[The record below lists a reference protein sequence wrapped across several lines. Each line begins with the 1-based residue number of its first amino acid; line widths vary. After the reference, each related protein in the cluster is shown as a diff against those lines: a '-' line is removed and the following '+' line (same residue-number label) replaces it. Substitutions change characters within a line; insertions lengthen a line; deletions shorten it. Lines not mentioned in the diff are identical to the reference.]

1 MLRRKKGKKNR
12 SRRFSFVQ
20 GASKK
25 NVDPSIWR
33 KILRLWPS
41 IPIVAV
47 IVLCVFWRQSNAYR
61 DQYVLKAIEVVGLQM
76 LTGEKVLEKT
86 GLVIGDN
93 IVEIDLTLVAQRLQ
107 DHPWIKQAIIHRK
120 PPDRL
125 IVEIIE
131 RKRLA
136 WIKSGET
143 FGIDF
148 DGVLLPKTILPREAV
163 SIGELPFIKSDKLVS
178 DSLYVGKNVA
188 KYDNQIRRIL
198 DWWIEAKNADAAFC
212 TGITKIGLLEDGA
225 IVFWLVGDGLE
236 VRLPNDGP
244 GQRLL
249 DLKLMMPKIYLENP
263 DPNYVDLRYDG
274 QVVVGGKE
282 GLNNK

>member
-1 MLRRKKGKKNR
+1 MLKRKTRKKAR

-25 NVDPSIWR
+25 KVAPSIWR

-41 IPIVAV
+41 IPMVAV

-76 LTGEKVLEKT
+76 LTGEQVLKKT

-93 IVEIDLTLVAQRLQ
+93 IVEIDMTLVAQRLQ
-107 DHPWIKQAIIHRK
+107 DHPWIKQAIIRRK

-136 WIKSGET
+136 WIENGET

-148 DGVLLPKTILPREAV
+148 DGVLLPKTILLGEAV
-163 SIGELPFIKSDKLVS
+163 SIGELPFIKLDDLVS
-178 DSLYVGKNVA
+178 DSLYVGKNIA
-188 KYDNQIRRIL
+188 KHDNRVHRIL
-198 DWWIEAKNADAAFC
+198 DWWIEARNADAEFC
-212 TGITKIGLLEDGA
+212 TGISKIGLLEDGA
-225 IVFWLVGDGLE
+225 VVFWLAGDGLE
-236 VRLPNDGP
+236 VRIPHDGP

-249 DLKLMMPKIYLENP
+249 DLKSMMPKIYLENP

-282 GLNNK
+282 GLKNK

>member
-1 MLRRKKGKKNR
+1 MLKRKTRKNSR

-25 NVDPSIWR
+25 KVAPSTWR

-76 LTGEKVLEKT
+76 LTGEQVLKKT

-93 IVEIDLTLVAQRLQ
+93 IVEINMTLVAQRLQ
-107 DHPWIKQAIIHRK
+107 DHPWIKQAIIRRK

-136 WIKSGET
+136 WIKSEET

-148 DGVLLPKTILPREAV
+148 DGVLLPEAILPMESV
-163 SIGELPFIKSDKLVS
+163 SIGELPLIKLNELVP
-178 DSLYVGKNVA
+178 DSLYVGKNLA
-188 KYDNQIRRIL
+188 KYDNRAHRIL
-198 DWWIEAKNADAAFC
+198 NWWIEAKIADSEFC
-212 TGITKIGLLEDGA
+212 NGIVEIGLLEDGA
-225 IVFWLVGDGLE
+225 VVFWLAGDGLE
-236 VRLPNDGP
+236 VRLPHDSP
-244 GQRLL
+244 RKRLL
-249 DLKLMMPKIYLENP
+249 DLKSMMPKIYLENI
-263 DPNYVDLRYDG
+263 DPSYVDLRYDG

-282 GLNNK
+282 GLKTK